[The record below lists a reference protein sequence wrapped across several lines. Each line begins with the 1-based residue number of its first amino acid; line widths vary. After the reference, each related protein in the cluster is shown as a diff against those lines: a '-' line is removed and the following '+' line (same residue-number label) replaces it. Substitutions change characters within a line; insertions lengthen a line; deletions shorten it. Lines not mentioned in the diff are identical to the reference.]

1 MQNTVEF
8 EFGSPFDRMVSVL
21 VHSLPRSLGN
31 LTKSFSQVARSK
43 RVRLLVASDGGIT
56 VNVSGSGRSLQSV
69 NLHGVLTVSRF
80 GSKKDFNKGKG
91 LTRLG
96 GRGDRRGVCSCKN
109 DKISEDNG
117 AEKSFK
123 MRDWPILERW
133 DVPWDGK
140 TTLLTMVACGLSF
153 LLTGLAESAAAS
165 YLGIQLRHLM
175 SLDERAILLFVDQ
188 FIITAV
194 GLTVIYAFVNRY
206 KPLPDDLFCYE
217 WKEPF
222 RLGNGWLLWGG
233 VGVVAASI
241 GVALAGAA
249 LTALNG
255 EPPQREVDALLL
267 LLPLIGTSNI
277 STACLVGVTGI
288 LAPLY
293 EETVFRG
300 YLMTSL
306 TKWLPTP
313 VAVLLS
319 ASAFAFAH
327 LTPGEFPQLF
337 VLGTVLGFSY
347 AQTRNL
353 LTPITI
359 HAFWNSG
366 VIILLTILRQQG
378 YDIQEF
384 LQ

>member
-1 MQNTVEF
+1 
-8 EFGSPFDRMVSVL
+8 MVSVL
-21 VHSLPRSLGN
+21 VHSLPRSLGS
-31 LTKSFSQVARSK
+31 LTKSLSQVARSK
-43 RVRLLVASDGGIT
+43 RLRLVIASGSGIT
-56 VNVSGSGRSLQSV
+56 VNVSSSGKSLHSV
-69 NLHGVLTVSRF
+69 DLHGVLRVSRF
-80 GSKKDFNKGKG
+80 GYNKDFNEGKE

-96 GRGDRRGVCSCKN
+96 GKGDRRQICYCKS
-109 DKISEDNG
+109 DKGSEDNVE
-117 AEKSFK
+117 EKSFK
-123 MRDWPILERW
+123 TLDWRISERW

-140 TTLLTMVACGLSF
+140 TTLLTMIACVLSF
-153 LLTGLAESAAAS
+153 LLTGLAVSAAAS
-165 YLGIQLRHLM
+165 YLGIQLRQSM
-175 SLDERAILLFVDQ
+175 SSDERAILLFIDQ
-188 FIITAV
+188 FLLTAV
-194 GLTVIYAFVNRY
+194 GLTVIYAFVNQY
-206 KPLPDDLFCYE
+206 KPLPDDLFCLE

-233 VGVVAASI
+233 VGIVAASI
-241 GVALAGAA
+241 GIALTGAA

-255 EPPQREVDALLL
+255 EPPPREVDSLLF
-267 LLPLIGTSNI
+267 LLPLIGTSNV
-277 STACLVGVTGI
+277 STACLIGVTGV

-300 YLMTSL
+300 FLMTSF

-319 ASAFAFAH
+319 ASAFALAH

-337 VLGTVLGFSY
+337 MLGTVLGFSY

-359 HAFWNSG
+359 HSLWNSG
-366 VIILLTILRQQG
+366 VIILLTILRLQG

-384 LQ
+384 IQ

>member
-1 MQNTVEF
+1 
-8 EFGSPFDRMVSVL
+8 
-21 VHSLPRSLGN
+21 
-31 LTKSFSQVARSK
+31 
-43 RVRLLVASDGGIT
+43 
-56 VNVSGSGRSLQSV
+56 VNVSSSGKSLHSV
-69 NLHGVLTVSRF
+69 NLHAALTVSRF
-80 GSKKDFNKGKG
+80 GSNKDFNGGKE
-91 LTRLG
+91 LTRLRG
-96 GRGDRRGVCSCKN
+96 KGDRRGICSCKN
-109 DKISEDNG
+109 DKTSKDNG
-117 AEKSFK
+117 ADKSFK
-123 MRDWPILERW
+123 TLDWPILERW

-140 TTLLTMVACGLSF
+140 TTLLTMIACGLSF

-165 YLGIQLRHLM
+165 YLGIQLRQLM
-175 SLDERAILLFVDQ
+175 SLDERAILLFIDQ
-188 FIITAV
+188 FLITAV
-194 GLTVIYAFVNRY
+194 GLTVIYAIVNRY
-206 KPLPDDLFCYE
+206 KPLPDDLFCLE

-277 STACLVGVTGI
+277 STACLIGVTGV
-288 LAPLY
+288 LAPIY

-319 ASAFAFAH
+319 ASVFAFAH

-337 VLGTVLGFSY
+337 MLGTVLGFSY

-366 VIILLTILRQQG
+366 VIILLTILRLQG
-378 YDIQEF
+378 YDLQEF